1 MFSTGINLRDFKN
14 LTRRKASDKITRDKE
29 FNTAKNQKY
38 DGYQHGIAST
48 VYKFYDE
55 KASGSSI
62 KNAKFETKN

>member
-1 MFSTGINLRDFKN
+1 M
-14 LTRRKASDKITRDKE
+14 RDKE

-55 KASGSSI
+55 KASGSGI
-62 KNAKFETKN
+62 KNAKFETKNQQKNYTN